1 MNIND
6 ACYQAVIICA
16 RYGDQGN
23 ERQKLALAWEQEI
36 RSCIEDD
43 KRKLTGLQFIFPGVT
58 LFYIEGLEDDLNE
71 CIRLLNTLANK
82 QMYGLNK
89 IKIVHFLHNLRAPL
103 LGTWSYKILDP
114 AIRNET
120 SDQEE
125 HKTELLKMILQ
136 IVSTLSKQPPLT
148 VKKSIENLA
157 EKMSRSI
164 PDSAMLETIL
174 RDGTLMD
181 TYQYIQM
188 VLNQRGII
196 LDSEIVWPV
205 PKLIYKY

>member
-1 MNIND
+1 MKVESNVFEHEKKKKKKKD
-6 ACYQAVIICA
+6 SFYEAVIICA

-89 IKIVHFLHNLRAPL
+89 IKIVHFLHNLRAVSL
-103 LGTWSYKILDP
+103 FFYF
-114 AIRNET
+114 
-120 SDQEE
+120 
-125 HKTELLKMILQ
+125 KMFIH
-136 IVSTLSKQPPLT
+136 S
-148 VKKSIENLA
+148 
-157 EKMSRSI
+157 
-164 PDSAMLETIL
+164 
-174 RDGTLMD
+174 
-181 TYQYIQM
+181 
-188 VLNQRGII
+188 
-196 LDSEIVWPV
+196 
-205 PKLIYKY
+205 